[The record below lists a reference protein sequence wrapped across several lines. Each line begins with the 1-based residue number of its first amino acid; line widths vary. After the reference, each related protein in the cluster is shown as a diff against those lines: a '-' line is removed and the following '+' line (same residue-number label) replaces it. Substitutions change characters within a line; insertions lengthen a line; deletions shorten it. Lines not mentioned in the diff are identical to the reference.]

1 VLAGQGKV
9 TTHPVPQE
17 NTAVSWEELRG
28 NPGEENLEVA
38 DKVYIPDYVVHDF
51 GFPKSSRS
59 YQ

>member
-17 NTAVSWEELRG
+17 NKAVSWEELRG

-38 DKVYIPDYVVHDF
+38 DKVYIPD
-51 GFPKSSRS
+51 
-59 YQ
+59 